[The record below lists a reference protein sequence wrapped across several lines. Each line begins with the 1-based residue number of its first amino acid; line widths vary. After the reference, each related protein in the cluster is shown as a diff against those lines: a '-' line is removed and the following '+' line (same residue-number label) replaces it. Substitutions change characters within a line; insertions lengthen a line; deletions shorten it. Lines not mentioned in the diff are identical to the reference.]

1 MKIHNFMFL
10 LIFYI
15 VQGYAL
21 PWFDSAKVFPISQS
35 TGWVGVVLVFL
46 SAQFGLFGPLQGQ
59 EFADGL
65 GQSALQGG
73 LIAH

>member
-1 MKIHNFMFL
+1 MFYPD
-10 LIFYI
+10 LIAQKF
-15 VQGYAL
+15 L
-21 PWFDSAKVFPISQS
+21 PLANLRGDGGGFS
-35 TGWVGVVLVFL
+35 LL

-65 GQSALQGG
+65 GKSALQGG